1 MEFSKLFAKRNKIEI
16 LYIIFQ
22 VWDTAGQ
29 ERYRAITSAYYRGAV
44 GAMVTYDIA
53 KLRSF
58 NNIQR
63 WLTELREHADPN
75 IVVMLVGNKSDLK
88 HLRAVNTEDAE
99 ECAKQNDMLF
109 IETSALEAT
118 NVETAFTDTIK
129 KVHKIQLEKI
139 RSQVGAAEKSVI
151 APKPEDANK
160 KPVQQTNP
168 CCTN

>member
-1 MEFSKLFAKRNKIEI
+1 
-16 LYIIFQ
+16 
-22 VWDTAGQ
+22 
-29 ERYRAITSAYYRGAV
+29 
-44 GAMVTYDIA
+44 MVTYDIA

-99 ECAKQNDMLF
+99 DFAKQNDMLF

-118 NVETAFTDTIK
+118 NVETAFTDTIQ
-129 KVHKIQLEKI
+129 KVHKIQLKKI
-139 RSQVGAAEKSVI
+139 KSQVGTAETPIVI
-151 APKPEDANK
+151 QNTETTNK
-160 KPVQQTNP
+160 KPTQQSIP
-168 CCTN
+168 CCNQ

>member
-1 MEFSKLFAKRNKIEI
+1 
-16 LYIIFQ
+16 
-22 VWDTAGQ
+22 
-29 ERYRAITSAYYRGAV
+29 
-44 GAMVTYDIA
+44 MVTYEIA
-53 KLRSF
+53 KLRTF

-88 HLRAVNTEDAE
+88 HLRAVNVEDAE
-99 ECAKQNDMLF
+99 DFAKQNDMLF

-139 RSQVGAAEKSVI
+139 RSQVGNAE
-151 APKPEDANK
+151 APIVVQNIENLNK
-160 KPVQQTNP
+160 QPAQPSNP
-168 CCTN
+168 CCNQ

>member
-1 MEFSKLFAKRNKIEI
+1 MNFK
-16 LYIIFQ
+16 

-63 WLTELREHADPN
+63 WITELREHADPD

-99 ECAKQNDMLF
+99 EFARQNDMLF

-129 KVHKIQLEKI
+129 KVHSIQLKKI
-139 RSQVGAAEKSVI
+139 RSQVGTTEPQVVVPNAEHV
-151 APKPEDANK
+151 NK
-160 KPVQQTNP
+160 KPAKQISP
-168 CCTN
+168 CCNQ